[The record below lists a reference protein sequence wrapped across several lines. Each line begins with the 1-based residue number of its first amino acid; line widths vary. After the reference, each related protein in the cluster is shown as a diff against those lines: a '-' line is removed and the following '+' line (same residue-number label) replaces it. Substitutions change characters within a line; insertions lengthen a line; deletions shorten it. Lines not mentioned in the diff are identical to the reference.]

1 MRKDVDPKILE
12 AANAYVGFPQEVD
25 EDIATTMKRNGFV
38 DGAVWRQDGFWK
50 DAQGDDLPDIDREV
64 IVLARAVPKDN
75 SSLRVCFGHRPDP
88 RGWDGKDILT
98 GKKRH
103 HDVQTYDKGGWNM
116 PDIVYWLD
124 LNLPKNYDGNK
135 T

>member
-1 MRKDVDPKILE
+1 MRKDVDPKILA

-38 DGAVWRQDGFWK
+38 DGAIWRQDGFWK

-88 RGWDGKDILT
+88 RGWDGRDILT

-103 HDVQTYDKGGWNM
+103 HDVQTYGKGGWNM

-124 LNLPKNYDGNK
+124 LNLPKDYDGNK

>member
-1 MRKDVDPKILE
+1 MRKDVDPKILA

-38 DGAVWRQDGFWK
+38 DGAIWRQDGFWK
-50 DAQGDDLPDIDREV
+50 DAQGDDLPEIDREV

-88 RGWDGKDILT
+88 RGWDGRDILT

-103 HDVQTYDKGGWNM
+103 HDVQTYGKGGWNM

-124 LNLPKNYDGNK
+124 LNLPKDYDGNK

>member
-38 DGAVWRQDGFWK
+38 DGAVWRQGGLWK
-50 DAQGDDLPDIDREV
+50 DAQGE
-64 IVLARAVPKDN
+64 
-75 SSLRVCFGHRPDP
+75 
-88 RGWDGKDILT
+88 
-98 GKKRH
+98 H

-116 PDIVYWLD
+116 PDIMYWLD
-124 LNLPKNYDGNK
+124 LNLPKDYDGNK